1 MRHIR
6 RSPLTRWTATAAATA
21 LAAVTLA
28 GCGLGGT
35 EDSGAPGPVGT
46 GGEVKGKVSLQTW
59 ALKPKFTAYM
69 EKVIDGFEK
78 KYPGVRVEWL
88 DQPGEGYS
96 EKVLSQSAG
105 GTLPDVVNLPPDF
118 ALPLVKQNLLLDIG
132 KADAA
137 SVRDYVKGGLDA
149 YRFPGHD
156 GTYGYPWYL
165 NTDVNYWNGEL
176 FAKYGLDPKKPPASL
191 DELVKA
197 ARTVKEKSGGQT
209 YLMSRKP
216 NLIDLA
222 NAGVPIMNAEGTRF
236 TFNTPEAAAV
246 LDTYRA
252 AYQEGLLPKDV
263 LTETYAGNTKL
274 FASGTAAWTTAGA
287 NYITSLATDNPT
299 LAPKVVSSPAMG
311 TPPLYVQGVS
321 IPKNTKNPAA
331 ALALARWVTNAENQ
345 AAFAHETSIFPSTTA
360 SAADPYFAK
369 SDGSNAG
376 DAKVTAFRSLAAA
389 KVLEPV
395 QANDAVKT
403 LINQQIALAISGQA
417 GSKEA
422 LDTAV
427 ARADRLIQD

>member
-1 MRHIR
+1 MRHTR
-6 RSPLTRWTATAAATA
+6 RSLWARWTAAAV
-21 LAAVTLA
+21 AAVTLA

-35 EDSGAPGPVGT
+35 EDSGAPGPAAT

-69 EKVIDGFEK
+69 EGVISGFEK
-78 KYPGVRVEWL
+78 KYPGVEVEWL

-118 ALPLVKQNLLLDIG
+118 ALPLVRQNLLLDI
-132 KADAA
+132 AA
-137 SVRDYVKGGLDA
+137 SDPAASGDYVKGALDA
-149 YRFPGHD
+149 YRFPGHQ

-165 NTDVNYWNGEL
+165 NTDVNYWNREL
-176 FAKYGLDPKKPPASL
+176 FTTYGLDPEKPPASL
-191 DELVKA
+191 DQLVAA
-197 ARTVKEKSGGQT
+197 ARTVKARSGGKT

-216 NLIDLA
+216 NLMDLA
-222 NAGVPIMNAEGTRF
+222 NAGVPVMSPDGKTF
-236 TFNTPEAAAV
+236 TFDTPEAAAV

-252 AYQEGLLPKDV
+252 AFKEGLLPKDV

-274 FASGTAAWTTAGA
+274 FSSGTAAWTTAGA
-287 NYITSLATDNPT
+287 NYITSLAVDNPT
-299 LAPKVVSSPAMG
+299 LAPKVVPSAAMG
-311 TPPLYVQGVS
+311 TPPLYVQGLS
-321 IPKNTKNPAA
+321 IPRNTKNPAA

-360 SAADPYFAK
+360 SGSDPFFSR

-376 DAKVTAFRSLAAA
+376 DAKVIAFRSLASAR
-389 KVLEPV
+389 VLEPV

-403 LINQQIALAISGQA
+403 VINQQIALAVSGQS

-422 LDTAV
+422 LATAA
-427 ARADRLIQD
+427 ARANQLLED